1 MSDTIRKST
10 ITRATKET
18 SISLDFDVDG
28 SGKTEIN
35 TGIGFFD
42 HMLNSFA
49 RHGLFDLSVKVKGD
63 LYVDTHRTGNR
74 NKRSHR

>member
-63 LYVDTHRTGNR
+63 LYVDTHHT
-74 NKRSHR
+74 